1 MQRYNQHIVITQDV
15 IKQSRQATKGAK
27 HVITLKD
34 KT

>member
-1 MQRYNQHIVITQDV
+1 MQRYNQHIVITQDG
-15 IKQSRQATKGAK
+15 IKQAKQGAK